1 MKQLNELLSDIK
13 KDYQSLLEEMK
24 LSEKRKLHVEGC
36 IELAYSLAKVYDI
49 DVNKAVLVAL
59 LHDFFREVDNKS
71 IIEKAQS
78 LNIEISDFELSYPK
92 VLHGKVA
99 ASYFSAKG
107 LIKDKDI
114 LEAIIHHTLGSSN
127 VCSLTKLLFI
137 VDALEKHR
145 EYEGVE
151 ELRKII
157 EGKSLDNAY
166 IIVLKRTIIDM
177 INKNKV
183 LAPSTIGAYNYMM
196 EDNLWQVMKKA
207 R

>member
-1 MKQLNELLSDIK
+1 MKQLNELLFDIK
-13 KDYQSLLEEMK
+13 KDYHLLLDEMK
-24 LSEKRKLHVEGC
+24 LSEKRKLHIEGC
-36 IELAYSLAKVYDI
+36 VELAYSLARMYDI
-49 DVNKAVLVAL
+49 DAYKAVLVAL
-59 LHDFFREVDNKS
+59 LHDFFREVDNKV

-99 ASYFSAKG
+99 ASYFSAKE

-114 LEAIIHHTLGSSN
+114 LEAISHHTLGSSN

-157 EGKSLDNAY
+157 EGKSLDMAY
-166 IIVLKRTIIDM
+166 IIVLKKTIIDM

-196 EDNLWQVMKKA
+196 EDNL
-207 R
+207 

>member
-24 LSEKRKLHVEGC
+24 LSEKRKLHIEGC
-36 IELAYSLAKVYDI
+36 IELAYSLAKVYAI

-59 LHDFFREVDNKS
+59 LHDFFREVDNKG

-114 LEAIIHHTLGSSN
+114 LEAISHHTLGSSN

-196 EDNLWQVMKKA
+196 EDNL
-207 R
+207 